1 MRKRAYLSTGIP
13 SLDSLLGG
21 GIPINEITLI
31 YGEAATGKTTLAVT
45 IALNH
50 LESDP
55 ASKVIYIDTDDKL
68 NHNRLYQ
75 IADQVNSNL
84 LHRLHIQTPQTF
96 DQQINLIENLSPKL
110 EPGDLTIIDSITG
123 LYRVE
128 AGEEVKTFSVNKE
141 LNHQLGYIKE
151 MSNNTGTSFILTGQ
165 VRSIFEASGIEPV
178 APRLLSHWTH
188 TILKLEKN
196 LTPNRRQ
203 ATIEKPIKTPNTLY
217 FNLSDKGVEE
227 YKI

>member
-1 MRKRAYLSTGIP
+1 MSKRSHLTTGIT
-13 SLDSLLGG
+13 SLDSILGG
-21 GIPINEITLI
+21 GIPVNEITLI
-31 YGEAATGKTTLAVT
+31 YGVATSGKTTLAVS
-45 IALNH
+45 IALNY

-55 ASKVIYIDTDDKL
+55 ASKVIYLDTDDKL
-68 NHNRLYQ
+68 NHNRLQQ
-75 IADQVNSNL
+75 IADQISSKL
-84 LHRLHIQTPQTF
+84 LPRLHIQTPQTF
-96 DQQINLIENLSPKL
+96 NQQINLIEKLPSKL

-128 AGEEVKTFSVNKE
+128 AGEEARTFSVNKE

-151 MSNNTGTSFILTGQ
+151 MSINTGTSFILTGQ
-165 VRSIFEASGIEPV
+165 VRSIFDASGTEPV

-196 LTPNRRQ
+196 LIPNRRQ
-203 ATIEKPIKTPNTLY
+203 VTIEKPIKTPNTLY

-227 YKI
+227 YKG